1 MTENKKEFLLFE
13 NNLLASQLAVRNS
26 QYKIALEGLTTI
38 KDSNDPMGV
47 AEKTIT
53 AMLDCLPEQDVAS

>member
-1 MTENKKEFLLFE
+1 MTENKKDFLLFE
-13 NNLLASQLAVRNS
+13 NNVLASQLAVRNS
-26 QYKIALEGLTTI
+26 QYKIALEVLTTI